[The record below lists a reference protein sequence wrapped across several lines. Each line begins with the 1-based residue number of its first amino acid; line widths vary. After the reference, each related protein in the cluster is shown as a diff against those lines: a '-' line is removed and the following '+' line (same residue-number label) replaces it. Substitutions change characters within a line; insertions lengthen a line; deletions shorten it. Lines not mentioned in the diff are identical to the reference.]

1 MDGNNTP
8 LGSQTGYMNF
18 VTSDFY
24 YDFST
29 DLFPNCTF
37 NASKLV
43 GNGLSTSS
51 IPLIGEAPDTLKVNP
66 DSNDYFSIN
75 RSEMIKQAL
84 RLLKYSYETKSWWT
98 AMDSFGDPGDVD
110 PIDEGEG
117 RYKNPTKNSAADR
130 MPPLSN
136 YLFDYI
142 SLEYEFWDD
151 NEINKFTLIPNIISK
166 ERLAWNTFVDVSDA
180 IFFVYKKMCSYINTE
195 LEFRLVAQE
204 LDGAIPNYDPAEGF
218 FDPNWGNIPPTEVQV
233 AFVTKY
239 YNRVLLSCYKNG
251 TPTSVNNNST
261 NDGGIISKTDVAQ
274 TIFAQN
280 QGTVGSNRNLIVPLF
295 SAEGFGFPRHEFGDV
310 VSSPPTSQLFFGELL
325 KLTPP
330 NATLSL
336 LNTSHPLYSDPNA
349 AWGGW
354 GDNIYPPNSLAY
366 FEHEFMMQTHEA
378 VLTARM
384 CQNCESYFDPGNPL
398 GISCPFAN
406 TNNKIAGYMWFKY
419 EFLNNPFRTPN
430 EFNRLASNTID
441 SSISQSIIVN
451 YNQADSELKI
461 DIDEAITS
469 QQTIISIFDINGK
482 NVFKQCI
489 PNKSNAIYLRNLLTG
504 IYAYTIF
511 NGNIAKTGKINILK

>member
-1 MDGNNTP
+1 
-8 LGSQTGYMNF
+8 
-18 VTSDFY
+18 
-24 YDFST
+24 
-29 DLFPNCTF
+29 
-37 NASKLV
+37 
-43 GNGLSTSS
+43 
-51 IPLIGEAPDTLKVNP
+51 
-66 DSNDYFSIN
+66 
-75 RSEMIKQAL
+75 MIKQAL
-84 RLLKYSYETKSWWT
+84 RLLQYSYETKAWWT
-98 AMDSFGDPGDVD
+98 AMDSFGDPGDID
-110 PIDEGEG
+110 PINEGEG
-117 RYKNPTKNSAADR
+117 RYMNSTINSTANR

-136 YLFDYI
+136 YLFDFI

-151 NEINKFTLIPNIISK
+151 NEYNKFTSIANIITK
-166 ERLAWNTFVDVSDA
+166 ERLAWNTFTEVSDA

-204 LDGAIPNYDPAEGF
+204 LDGAIPNYDSAEGF

-295 SAEGFGFPRHEFGDV
+295 SAEGFGFPRHEFGDA
-310 VSSPPTSQLFFGELL
+310 VSSPATSQLFFGELL

-330 NATLSL
+330 DATLSL

-354 GDNIYPPNSLAY
+354 GDNIYTPNTLAY

-378 VLTARM
+378 VLTGRI
-384 CQNCESYFDPGNPL
+384 CQNCESYSDPLNPS
-398 GISCPFAN
+398 GIPCPFSN

-419 EFLNNPFRTPN
+419 EFLNNPFRSPN
-430 EFNRLASNTID
+430 EFHRLASNSNDSTIGEFMNV
-441 SSISQSIIVN
+441 S
-451 YNQADSELKI
+451 YNQTDSRLKI
-461 DIDEAITS
+461 DIDEGITS
-469 QQTIISIFDINGK
+469 QNMILSIFDINGK
-482 NVFKQCI
+482 NVFKQSI
-489 PNKSNAIYLRNLLTG
+489 PNKSNSIYLGNLLTG

-511 NGNIAKTGKINILK
+511 NGKNAKTGKLNILK